1 MKLIKPL
8 LAVAILSMPL
18 LASSAEDK
26 LVSFLQDRFGQ
37 NPNIKNLSVKILES
51 KDVPNSQPT
60 WKGNDVR
67 PDYPRQWLLW
77 KAVKVNITGHFQQNG
92 RTVPINEKQVFFT
105 DGNNFTSDLI
115 SLNGEE
121 WKKLFEPK
129 VNVKHYKKENLISG
143 SENSKHKIVI
153 FSDPLCPY
161 CQRSVPPMLEYVSKY
176 PKTFAVY
183 YYHLPLE
190 RIHPAAVTITR
201 LMRVAQNSGNFGV
214 VSSGYKTD
222 VNGKESDQEKIVAQF
237 NKATGL
243 KLTLQDS
250 LKKEI
255 VDAVNEDVHIAND
268 LEVRGTP
275 TIFLDGDKSKRRD
288 FYLHIKT
295 VD

>member
-1 MKLIKPL
+1 MKILKPF
-8 LAVAILSMPL
+8 LAIAILSLPL
-18 LASSAEDK
+18 FASSAEDR
-26 LVSFLQDRFGQ
+26 LISFLEDRFGQ
-37 NPNIKNLSVKILES
+37 NPNIKNLSVKIVES
-51 KDVPNSQPT
+51 RDIPNSQPT

-67 PDYPRQWLLW
+67 PNYPKPWFLW
-77 KAVKVNITGHFQQNG
+77 KAVKVEIRGVFKQNG
-92 RTVPINEKQVFFT
+92 KTVPINEKQIFFT

-115 SLNGEE
+115 SLDGQE

-129 VNVKHYKKENLISG
+129 ISLKHYRKENIISG
-143 SENSKHKIVI
+143 SESSKHKIVI

-161 CQRSVPPMLEYVSKY
+161 CQRSIPPMLEYVSKY

-190 RIHPAAVTITR
+190 RIHPAAITITR

-214 VSSGYKTD
+214 VSSGYSTK
-222 VNGKESDQEKIVAQF
+222 VSGKESNQEKIVEEF

-243 KLTLQDS
+243 KLTLQES
-250 LKKEI
+250 LKKDVVE
-255 VDAVNEDVHIAND
+255 AVKEDMAIAND
-268 LEVRGTP
+268 LEIRGTP
-275 TIFLDGDKSKRRD
+275 TIFIDGEKSKRRD